1 MAAVLVDDAVLRL
14 ARRPT
19 GGTAQLPRHHGLAR
33 RDISRSRAF
42 LPTLTGMDSTDPARD
57 AVPAQPANPASA
69 ASPVSAVSLP
79 SAAAPAMRASDQD
92 RDRVAAVLGDAM
104 ATGRLTSVELAERME
119 LAYTAKTL
127 AELAPLT
134 ADLPAVRADAAPAS
148 AVESQEVAATFSKV
162 IRRGRWVA
170 GRHTTLRT
178 RFGALIVDL
187 SDAVLPGREITVEID
202 SLFGKA
208 IVTVP
213 RNARILD
220 EGGALFGKR
229 TVTSGA
235 PESDG
240 DADGPLIRLTGQARF
255 GKIAVHR
262 QGESGFS
269 WYDR

>member
-1 MAAVLVDDAVLRL
+1 MD
-14 ARRPT
+14 
-19 GGTAQLPRHHGLAR
+19 
-33 RDISRSRAF
+33 
-42 LPTLTGMDSTDPARD
+42 DSTDPARD
-57 AVPAQPANPASA
+57 AVPGDRPTPVPAAQDRAPAQNP
-69 ASPVSAVSLP
+69 
-79 SAAAPAMRASDQD
+79 APAMRASDQD

-119 LAYTAKTL
+119 AAYAAKTL
-127 AELAPLT
+127 AELVPLT
-134 ADLPAVRADAAPAS
+134 ADLPAVAADAAPAAT
-148 AVESQEVAATFSKV
+148 AVESQQVAATFSKV

-170 GRHTTLRT
+170 GRHTTLRS

-213 RNARILD
+213 RNARIID

-229 TVTSGA
+229 IVTSGS
-235 PESDG
+235 PDSDG
-240 DADGPLIRLTGQARF
+240 DGDGPLIRLTGQARF
-255 GKIAVHR
+255 GKIAVRR

-269 WYDR
+269 WYER

>member
-1 MAAVLVDDAVLRL
+1 
-14 ARRPT
+14 
-19 GGTAQLPRHHGLAR
+19 
-33 RDISRSRAF
+33 
-42 LPTLTGMDSTDPARD
+42 MDSTDPTRG
-57 AVPAQPANPASA
+57 S
-69 ASPVSAVSLP
+69 SP
-79 SAAAPAMRASDQD
+79 APAMRASDQD

-104 ATGRLTSVELAERME
+104 ATGRLTSVEMAERME
-119 LAYTAKTL
+119 AAYAARTL
-127 AELAPLT
+127 AELVPLT
-134 ADLPAVRADAAPAS
+134 ADLPATTGGATPS
-148 AVESQEVAATFSKV
+148 QAVESQEVAATFSKV

-170 GRHTTLRT
+170 GRHTTLRS

-235 PESDG
+235 PDAESDG
-240 DADGPLIRLTGQARF
+240 DGPLIRLTGQARF
-255 GKIAVHR
+255 GKIAVRR
-262 QGESGFS
+262 QGESGYS
-269 WYDR
+269 WFDR